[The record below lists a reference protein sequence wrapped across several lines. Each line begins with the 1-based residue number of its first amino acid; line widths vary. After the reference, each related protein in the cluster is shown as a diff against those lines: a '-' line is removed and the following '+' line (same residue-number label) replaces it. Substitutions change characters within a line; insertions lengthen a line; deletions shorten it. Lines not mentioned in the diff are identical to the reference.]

1 MGRGTERASYTTFD
15 PPRTAP
21 TLTTMTKRLAESA
34 PECAPSPQKPKNGV
48 IIGGPRLSEVYL
60 NSQAMNR
67 RSDALHDAL
76 VAGDIP
82 PPCVDYFD
90 ISADSCYAHLS
101 FGKSDAIAFYRYLL
115 LKWLTFNALMSPENA
130 VIAVH
135 VILNNAHVRTVGN
148 DTLGVVAILDVD
160 ASAGG
165 VDSSGSDQL
174 DKILVDIASEI
185 KETSTGEGF
194 WDWQEPED
202 DEGDLEPNN
211 DEAAEL
217 EAFDEK
223 VAAALKDSPLL
234 Y

>member
-1 MGRGTERASYTTFD
+1 MGRGTEPAPRPSFHPSDPEGGRPKQCKIDDRFD
-15 PPRTAP
+15 
-21 TLTTMTKRLAESA
+21 
-34 PECAPSPQKPKNGV
+34 
-48 IIGGPRLSEVYL
+48 GPMLHEAHLSSTGFNE
-60 NSQAMNR
+60 R
-67 RSDALHDAL
+67 FDAVHDFL
-76 VAGDIP
+76 VARGIP

-202 DEGDLEPNN
+202 DE
-211 DEAAEL
+211 AAEL
-217 EAFDEK
+217 EAFDEN
-223 VAAALKDSPLL
+223 VAAAKAFALALASRQSK
-234 Y
+234 